1 MDNIFRDIEE
11 AESNRKSFADKIN
24 SSKYDLDS
32 LLSEF
37 MQISMTFYQKGTSTE
52 EHAKFPIKNIVTEAN
67 GKEVSIPVALNVYE
81 DLITLINA
89 MYSSLVAPFHHY
101 NNYID
106 YYINDFLWDDTKY
119 SIIEDESRDS
129 NVLRRTKYQIEI
141 QALLISIKAGL
152 DRFVS
157 FFSYYYKGISPHT
170 TFGRFKDEKQKF
182 EAFMYIVA
190 ANKDNDT
197 LMDFIHTNYF
207 DWIKIAVAPR
217 DTITHYNDL
226 GLYYEFNSE
235 IQVDIPVHYNERL
248 IKEKG
253 KENLPI
259 YVYSH
264 DKIKEFTESW
274 LKFIKRTFS
283 DLLDK
288 ELITYY
294 PKLKLHSTI

>member
-11 AESNRKSFADKIN
+11 AESNRKSFAEKVT
-24 SSKYDLDS
+24 STKYDLDN

-37 MQISMTFYQKGTSTE
+37 MKISMTFYEKGTSPE
-52 EHAKFPIKNIVTEAN
+52 EHAKFPIKDLVTRVDE
-67 GKEVSIPVALNVYE
+67 KEVSVPVILNVYD

-89 MYSSLVAPFHHY
+89 MYPSLVAPFHHY

-106 YYINDFLWDDTKY
+106 YYIKDFLWDDIKY
-119 SIIEDESRDS
+119 SISEDDPRDS

-141 QALLISIKAGL
+141 QALLMSIKAGL

-170 TFGRFKDEKQKF
+170 TFGRFKEEKQKF
-182 EAFMYIVA
+182 EGFMHTVA
-190 ANKDNDT
+190 SNKDTDT

-235 IQVDIPVHYNERL
+235 IQGDIPVHYNERL

-264 DKIKEFTESW
+264 DTIKEFTESW
-274 LKFIKRTFS
+274 FKFIQQTFGE
-283 DLLDK
+283 LINK

-294 PKLKLHSTI
+294 PKF